1 MTIANL
7 NPERVW
13 KNFYALTQIP
23 RPSKKEGKVVEFME
37 KFGKSLG
44 LETIKDEVGN
54 IIIRKPAT
62 PGMENRKGIILQGH
76 LDMVPQ
82 NNIDTPHD
90 WEKDPIDAYEYDLDG
105 EKWVKAR
112 GTTLGADNGMGVAT
126 AMAVLEAKD
135 LVHGPIEAL
144 FTIDEETGMT
154 GAFALKPGVL
164 KGQIL
169 INLDSESE
177 GEIYVGC
184 AGGLDGSFTFDYK
197 GEAAPKGYKFFEIS
211 VKGMRGGHSGME
223 INEGRG
229 NANKTMARLLLPV
242 LDKMDGRLASIHGGN
257 LRNAIPRE
265 AVAVVAV
272 PEANVSK
279 MKRKVADIG
288 KKVKAE
294 LALIDPNVVIAVK
307 PAAKAKVMAGDV
319 ALNVVKAVLA
329 CPNEVVRMS
338 NAMENLVETSSN
350 LAMVNSD
357 GRRVRI
363 ECLLR
368 SSVDTAKENLADA
381 IASVM
386 TLAGGKV
393 KYSGA
398 YSGWNPNMKS
408 PILAQMIEEY
418 EGLYGKEPAVMA
430 IHAGLECGV
439 IGAKYEGLDMVSVGP
454 TLCSP
459 HSPDER
465 VNVATVGKFWDF
477 IVKVLAN
484 APVKE

>member
-1 MTIANL
+1 
-7 NPERVW
+7 
-13 KNFYALTQIP
+13 
-23 RPSKKEGKVVEFME
+23 
-37 KFGKSLG
+37 
-44 LETIKDEVGN
+44 
-54 IIIRKPAT
+54 
-62 PGMENRKGIILQGH
+62 
-76 LDMVPQ
+76 
-82 NNIDTPHD
+82 
-90 WEKDPIDAYEYDLDG
+90 
-105 EKWVKAR
+105 
-112 GTTLGADNGMGVAT
+112 
-126 AMAVLEAKD
+126 
-135 LVHGPIEAL
+135 
-144 FTIDEETGMT
+144 
-154 GAFALKPGVL
+154 
-164 KGQIL
+164 
-169 INLDSESE
+169 
-177 GEIYVGC
+177 
-184 AGGLDGSFTFDYK
+184 
-197 GEAAPKGYKFFEIS
+197 
-211 VKGMRGGHSGME
+211 ME

-242 LDKMDGRLASIHGGN
+242 LGKMDGRLASIHGGN

-294 LALIDPNVVIAVK
+294 LALIDPNVVIAVN

-398 YSGWNPNMKS
+398 YSGWS
-408 PILAQMIEEY
+408 PTMRSPLLAQMIKEHK
-418 EGLYGKEPAVMA
+418 GLYGKEPAVMA